1 MTLTDHAA
9 YRNASHE
16 RLKEQDHSPQE
27 TGMPRRKVLLAQL
40 FAVSLV
46 SASLFGCGSSGSDGA
61 SAPGVTMKGV
71 AAEGAAIANAAIAI
85 RDASGNSR
93 SATTDDNGNFSFST
107 SGLNFPLM
115 LKVAGSNGT
124 YYTLLTTDDVDK
136 RVNLTNFTRSIAQM
150 ALNAADDAA
159 LEASFNS
166 GEFRSVSSGKVT
178 EAEDV
183 FKKLMKQELG
193 TVAGVTDVS
202 PRTIVF
208 VPASKS
214 QDGDEV
220 DRMLTLFKPQ
230 RGSSNSLVSLNRKP
244 ESISDISV
252 ASYDGSTDDLLTGGL
267 GKTGL
272 LGAAPGYVDKANPT
286 AAELRKNAIYNNY
299 RAVIDPSANSG
310 FGSMYGPNVDMAGV
324 AGSGEG
330 KIAGKEYIT
339 YVGDSSGRRNVT
351 VMVQIPSTF
360 DKTKPCIVT
369 GASSGSR
376 GVYGAIGTAGEWGL
390 KNGCAVAY
398 TDKGSGTGL
407 HTLDDDTVNL
417 RNGLRAT
424 ATVAGKDS
432 LFTAALPG
440 TTAAAL
446 NAQLPNRIAFKH
458 AYSQQ
463 NPEKDW
469 GKNTLDAVAFAFY
482 ALNEEYGSG
491 AVGQKA
497 RVITPANTT
506 VIASSISNGGGAA
519 LLAAEQDKLGLIDGV
534 AANEPQVQPRKAD
547 GYTIQQAGVAV
558 SAQGKP
564 LYDYSSFAAIYQPC
578 IAGNA
583 GRCTSLVQKGLL
595 AGSDLAG
602 QQADARKRLRDYG
615 WTADSDAFQ
624 TALAAAAGGAF
635 AGFNANTNF
644 LVTVTY
650 ANAYGRFT
658 PADKVCGF
666 TFAKTDGTGTPAALT
681 AEERA
686 QSFASQNGIIG
697 NPVYEDSV
705 GGAKAYTVGISPS
718 TSRADQ
724 SLDGA
729 LCLRSLMTGRDPV
742 TNNALT
748 GTLAEQS
755 NRVRAGVAD
764 VLASGN
770 LRGKPAVIV
779 AGRSDHL
786 VPVNHA
792 SRAYLGLNSKEEGA
806 ASKLRYVEVTNA
818 NHFDLFSTFVPK
830 TIVPMHVYLFR
841 ALDAVYANLNGS
853 VALPASQVV
862 RTVPRVDATTAITNA
877 NLPPIALSP
886 VAGDRIA
893 INGTT
898 VNVPE

>member
-1 MTLTDHAA
+1 
-9 YRNASHE
+9 
-16 RLKEQDHSPQE
+16 
-27 TGMPRRKVLLAQL
+27 MPRKKVLLSQL

-46 SASLFGCGSSGSDGA
+46 SASLFGCGGSDSA
-61 SAPGVTMKGV
+61 SASGVTMKGV
-71 AAEGAAIANAAIAI
+71 AAEGAAIANATVSI
-85 RDASGNSR
+85 RDASGNTR
-93 SATTDDNGNFSFST
+93 SATTDDNGSFSFST
-107 SGLNFPLM
+107 GGLSFPLM
-115 LKVAGSNGT
+115 LKVAGSGGT
-124 YYTLLTTDDVDK
+124 YYTLLTSDDVDK
-136 RVNLTNFTRSIAQM
+136 RVNLTNFTRSIAQL

-166 GEFRSVSSGKVT
+166 GEFRGVSRGKVV
-178 EAEDV
+178 EAEDAFRQLV
-183 FKKLMKQELG
+183 KQELG
-193 TVAGVTDVS
+193 TVAGVTDAS

-208 VPASKS
+208 VPASKN

-230 RGSSNSLVSLNRKP
+230 RGSSNSLLSLNRKP
-244 ESISDISV
+244 EFISDISI
-252 ASYDGSTDDLLTGGL
+252 ASYDGTTDDLLTGGL
-267 GKTGL
+267 GKSGL
-272 LGAAPGYVDKANPT
+272 SGAAPGYADKANPT

-299 RAVIDPSANSG
+299 RAVIDPSPNSG
-310 FGSMYGPNVDMAGV
+310 FGSMYGPNVDRNGV

-351 VMVQIPSTF
+351 LMVQIPSTF

-398 TDKGSGTGL
+398 TDKGTGTGL

-424 ATVAGKDS
+424 AAAAGKNS
-432 LFTAALPG
+432 LFTAMLPG
-440 TTAAAL
+440 TAAAAL

-463 NPEKDW
+463 NPEKEW

-491 AVGQKA
+491 AAGQKS

-519 LLAAEQDKLGLIDGV
+519 LLAAEQDRLGLIDGV
-534 AANEPQVQPRKAD
+534 AANEPQIQPRTAD
-547 GYTIQQAGVAV
+547 GYTVQQAGVAV
-558 SAQGKP
+558 GAQGKP

-583 GRCTSLVQKGLL
+583 ARCTSLVEKGLL
-595 AGSDLAG
+595 NGADLAG

-615 WTADSDAFQ
+615 WTDDSNAFQ
-624 TALAAAAGGAF
+624 AALASVSSGAF
-635 AGFNANTNF
+635 GGFNANTNF

-666 TFAKTDGTGTPAALT
+666 TFAKTDGAGAPVPLT

-686 QSFASQNGIIG
+686 QSFAAQNGIIG
-697 NPVYEDSV
+697 NPVYENSV
-705 GGAKAYTVGISPS
+705 GGAKAYTLGISPS
-718 TSRADQ
+718 TNRADQ
-724 SLDGA
+724 SLDGV
-729 LCLRSLMTGRDPV
+729 LCLRSLITGRDPV
-742 TNNALT
+742 TGNALS
-748 GTLAEQS
+748 GVLAEQS
-755 NRVRAGVAD
+755 NRVRAGVAE
-764 VLASGN
+764 VLANGN

-792 SRAYLGLNSKEEGA
+792 SRAYLGLNATVEGA

-818 NHFDLFSTFVPK
+818 NHFDLFSSYVPA

-853 VALPASQVV
+853 AALPASQVV
-862 RTVPRVDATTAITNA
+862 RTVPRANTATPITDA

-886 VAGDRIA
+886 ATGDRIA
-893 INGTT
+893 TSGTT

>member
-1 MTLTDHAA
+1 
-9 YRNASHE
+9 
-16 RLKEQDHSPQE
+16 
-27 TGMPRRKVLLAQL
+27 MPRRKVLLSQL

-46 SASLFGCGSSGSDGA
+46 SASLFGCGGSGSDSGSQA
-61 SAPGVTMKGV
+61 SAGVTMKGV
-71 AAEGAAIANAAIAI
+71 AAEGMAIANATIAI
-85 RDASGNSR
+85 KDANGAAR
-93 SATTDDNGNFSFST
+93 SATTDDSGNFSFST
-107 SGLNFPLM
+107 AGLTFPLM
-115 LKVAGSNGT
+115 LKVAGSGGT
-124 YYTLLTTDDVDK
+124 YYTLLTSDDINK
-136 RVNLTNFTRSIAQM
+136 RVNMTNFTHVIAQL

-159 LEASFNS
+159 LDASFSS
-166 GEFRSVSSGKVT
+166 GEFRGVASARMV
-178 EAEDV
+178 EAEDA
-183 FKKLMKQELG
+183 FKALMKQEFG
-193 TVAGVTDVS
+193 VIAGVTDTS

-208 VPASKS
+208 VPSSKL

-230 RGSSNSLVSLNRKP
+230 RGSINSLRSLNRKP
-244 ESISDISV
+244 EFISDIGI
-252 ASYDGSTDDLLTGGL
+252 ASYDGATDDLLTAGL

-272 LGAAPGYVDKANPT
+272 LAAAAPGYADKANPT
-286 AAELRKNAIYNNY
+286 AAELRRNAIYNNY
-299 RAVIDPSANSG
+299 RAVIDASANSG
-310 FGSMYGPNVDMAGV
+310 FGAMYGPNVDKNGV
-324 AGSGEG
+324 AGAGEG

-351 VMVQIPSTF
+351 LMVQIPSTF
-360 DKTKPCIVT
+360 DKAKPCIVT

-398 TDKGSGTGL
+398 TDKGTGTGL

-424 ATVAGKDS
+424 AAVAGKDS

-458 AYSQQ
+458 AYSRQ

-469 GKNTLDAVAFAFY
+469 GRNTLDAVAFAFY

-491 AVGQKA
+491 AAGQKS

-519 LLAAEQDKLGLIDGV
+519 LLAAEQDRLGLIDGV
-534 AANEPQVQPRKAD
+534 AANEPQIQPRKPD

-558 SAQGKP
+558 GAQGKP

-595 AGSDLAG
+595 TGGDLAS

-666 TFAKTDGTGTPAALT
+666 TFAKTDGAGAPAALT

-705 GGAKAYTVGISPS
+705 GGAKAYALGISPS

-742 TNNALT
+742 TNNALS
-748 GTLAEQS
+748 GSLAEQS
-755 NRVRAGVAD
+755 NRVRAGIAE

-792 SRAYLGLNSKEEGA
+792 SRAYLGLNSSVEGA

-818 NHFDLFSTFVPK
+818 NHFDLFSTYVPA

-853 VALPASQVV
+853 AALPASQVV
-862 RTVPRVDATTAITNA
+862 RTVPRADALTPITNA
-877 NLPPIALSP
+877 NLPPIAINP
-886 VAGDRIA
+886 VAGDRVA
-893 INGTT
+893 ISGTT

>member
-1 MTLTDHAA
+1 
-9 YRNASHE
+9 
-16 RLKEQDHSPQE
+16 
-27 TGMPRRKVLLAQL
+27 MPRKKILLSQL
-40 FAVSLV
+40 FALSLV
-46 SASLFGCGSSGSDGA
+46 SASLFGCGSSGSDTV
-61 SAPGVTMKGV
+61 SGVTVKGV
-71 AAEGAAIANAAIAI
+71 AAEGAAIANATITI
-85 RDASGNSR
+85 RDVDGNSR
-93 SATTDDNGNFSFST
+93 TATTDDNGSFSFFT
-107 SGLNFPLM
+107 SGLRFPLM
-115 LKVAGSNGT
+115 LKVAGNSGT

-136 RVNLTNFTRSIAQM
+136 RVNLTNFTRSIAQL

-159 LEASFNS
+159 LEARFNN
-166 GEFRSVSSGKVT
+166 GEFRDISAGKVA
-178 EAEDV
+178 EAEDA
-183 FKKLMKQELG
+183 FKELMKQELG
-193 TVAGVTDVS
+193 TIAGVTDVS
-202 PRTIVF
+202 PRTIAF
-208 VPASKS
+208 VPASKN

-230 RGSSNSLVSLNRKP
+230 RGSSNSLLSLNGKP
-244 ESISDISV
+244 EFIRDISV
-252 ASYDGSTDDLLTGGL
+252 TSYDGTTDDLLTGGL

-272 LGAAPGYVDKANPT
+272 LAAAPGYVDKANPT

-299 RAVIDPSANSG
+299 RAVIDASAASG
-310 FGSMYGPNVDMAGV
+310 FGSMYGPNVDKAGV

-339 YVGDSSGRRNVT
+339 YIGDSSGRRNVT
-351 VMVQIPSTF
+351 LMVQIPSTF
-360 DKTKPCIVT
+360 DKSKPCIVT

-398 TDKGSGTGL
+398 TDKGTGTGL

-424 ATVAGKDS
+424 AAVAGKDT
-432 LFTAALPG
+432 LLTAALPG

-482 ALNEEYGSG
+482 ALNEEYGNG
-491 AVGQKA
+491 AAGQKS

-519 LLAAEQDKLGLIDGV
+519 LLAAEQDRLGLIDGV
-534 AANEPQVQPRKAD
+534 AANEPQIQPRKAD

-558 SAQGKP
+558 AAQGKP

-595 AGSDLAG
+595 TGSDLAS

-624 TALAAAAGGAF
+624 EALAPVLNRFF

-650 ANAYGRFT
+650 ANAYGRLT

-666 TFAKTDGTGTPAALT
+666 TFAKTDGAGLPVALT

-686 QSFASQNGIIG
+686 QSFAAQNGIIG

-705 GGAKAYTVGISPS
+705 GGAKAYAAGISPS

-724 SLDGA
+724 SLDGV

-742 TNNALT
+742 TSNALT

-755 NRVRAGVAD
+755 NRVRAGIAE

-792 SRAYLGLNSKEEGA
+792 SRAYLGLNSTVEGP

-818 NHFDLFSTFVPK
+818 NHFDVFSTYVPA
-830 TIVPMHVYLFR
+830 TIVPMHVYLLR
-841 ALDAVYANLNGS
+841 ALDAVYASLNGS
-853 VALPASQVV
+853 AALPASQVV
-862 RTVPRVDATTAITNA
+862 RTVPRTDAATPITNA

-893 INGTT
+893 VTGTT

>member
-1 MTLTDHAA
+1 
-9 YRNASHE
+9 
-16 RLKEQDHSPQE
+16 
-27 TGMPRRKVLLAQL
+27 MPRRKVLLSQL

-46 SASLFGCGSSGSDGA
+46 SASLFGCGSGGSDSGSQA
-61 SAPGVTMKGV
+61 SSGVTMKGV
-71 AAEGAAIANAAIAI
+71 AAEGAAIANATITI
-85 RDASGNSR
+85 KDANGASR

-107 SGLNFPLM
+107 AGLTFPLM
-115 LKVAGSNGT
+115 LKVAGSGGT
-124 YYTLLTTDDVDK
+124 YYTVLTSDDVDK
-136 RVNLTNFTRSIAQM
+136 RVNMTNFTHAIAQL

-166 GEFRSVSSGKVT
+166 GEFRGVASSRMV
-178 EAEDV
+178 EAEDA
-183 FKKLMKQELG
+183 FKALMKQEFG
-193 TVAGVTDVS
+193 VIAGVTDTS

-208 VPASKS
+208 VPSSKL

-230 RGSSNSLVSLNRKP
+230 RGSINSLRSLNRKP
-244 ESISDISV
+244 EFISDISI
-252 ASYDGSTDDLLTGGL
+252 ASYDGATDDLLTAGL

-272 LGAAPGYVDKANPT
+272 SAATAPGYADKANPT
-286 AAELRKNAIYNNY
+286 AAELRRNAIYNNY
-299 RAVIDPSANSG
+299 RAVIDPSAASG
-310 FGSMYGPNVDMAGV
+310 FGSMYGPNVDKAGV
-324 AGSGEG
+324 AGSAEG

-351 VMVQIPSTF
+351 LMVQIPSTF
-360 DKTKPCIVT
+360 DKAKPCIVT

-398 TDKGSGTGL
+398 TDKGTGTGL
-407 HTLDDDTVNL
+407 HTLDDNTVNL
-417 RNGLRAT
+417 RNGLRA
-424 ATVAGKDS
+424 AAAVAGKDS

-469 GKNTLDAVAFAFY
+469 GRSTLDAVAFAFY

-491 AVGQKA
+491 AAGQKV

-534 AANEPQVQPRKAD
+534 AANEPQIQPRKAD

-558 SAQGKP
+558 AAQGKP

-595 AGSDLAG
+595 TGGDLAS

-624 TALAAAAGGAF
+624 EALAPVLNRLF

-644 LVTVTY
+644 LVTATY

-666 TFAKTDGTGTPAALT
+666 TFAKTDGTGAPVALT

-705 GGAKAYTVGISPS
+705 GGAKAYAAGVSPS

-724 SLDGA
+724 SLDGV

-755 NRVRAGVAD
+755 NRVRAGIAE

-792 SRAYLGLNSKEEGA
+792 SRAYLGLNSTVEGA

-818 NHFDLFSTFVPK
+818 NHFDVFSTYVPA

-853 VALPASQVV
+853 AALPANQVV
-862 RTVPRVDATTAITNA
+862 RTVPRADAVTPVTNA

-893 INGTT
+893 ITGTT
-898 VNVPE
+898 VNVPD

>member
-1 MTLTDHAA
+1 
-9 YRNASHE
+9 
-16 RLKEQDHSPQE
+16 
-27 TGMPRRKVLLAQL
+27 MPRKKIMLSQL

-46 SASLFGCGSSGSDGA
+46 SASLFGCGGSGSSGSDNVP
-61 SAPGVTMKGV
+61 APGVTLKGV
-71 AAEGAAIANAAIAI
+71 AAEGAAIANGTISI
-85 RDASGNSR
+85 RDANGATR

-107 SGLNFPLM
+107 SGLQFPLM

-124 YYTLLTTDDVDK
+124 YYTLLTADDVDK
-136 RVNLTNFTRSIAQM
+136 RVNLTNFTRSIAQL

-166 GEFRSVSSGKVT
+166 GDFRSVSSSKVV
-178 EAEDV
+178 EAEDI
-183 FKKLMKQELG
+183 FRKLMQQELG
-193 TVAGVTDVS
+193 TIAGVTDGS

-208 VPASKS
+208 VPASKN
-214 QDGDEV
+214 QDGDEI
-220 DRMLTLFKPQ
+220 DRMLTFFKPQ

-244 ESISDISV
+244 ESVSDISV
-252 ASYDGSTDDLLTGGL
+252 TSYDGTSDDLLTGGL

-272 LGAAPGYVDKANPT
+272 LSATAPGYVDKANPT

-299 RAVIDPSANSG
+299 RAVIDPSTASG
-310 FGSMYGPNVDMAGV
+310 FGSMYGPNVDKAGV
-324 AGSGEG
+324 AGSAEG

-351 VMVQIPSTF
+351 LMVQIPATF
-360 DKTKPCIVT
+360 DKARPCIVT

-398 TDKGSGTGL
+398 TDKGTGTGL
-407 HTLDDDTVNL
+407 HTFDDDTVNL

-424 ATVAGKDS
+424 AAAAGKDS
-432 LFTAALPG
+432 LFTAPLPS

-491 AVGQKA
+491 AAGQKA
-497 RVITPANTT
+497 RLITPANTN

-519 LLAAEQDKLGLIDGV
+519 LLAAEQDRLGLIDGV
-534 AANEPQVQPRKAD
+534 AANEPQIQPRKAD

-558 SAQGKP
+558 AAQGKP

-595 AGSDLAG
+595 AGSDLAS

-624 TALAAAAGGAF
+624 EALAPVLNRLF

-666 TFAKTDGTGTPAALT
+666 TFAKTDSTGAPVALT

-705 GGAKAYTVGISPS
+705 GSAKAYTAGISPS

-724 SLDGA
+724 SLDGV
-729 LCLRSLMTGRDPV
+729 LCLRSLMTGRDPA

-755 NRVRAGVAD
+755 KRVRAGID
-764 VLASGN
+764 EVLASGN

-786 VPVNHA
+786 VPVNHG
-792 SRAYLGLNSKEEGA
+792 SRAYLGLNSTVEGS
-806 ASKLRYVEVTNA
+806 ASKLRYVEVTHA
-818 NHFDLFSTFVPK
+818 NHFDVFSTYVPA

-853 VALPASQVV
+853 AALPASQVV
-862 RTVPRVDATTAITNA
+862 RTVPRADAVTPITNA

-886 VAGDRIA
+886 VTGDRIA
-893 INGTT
+893 ISGTT

>member
-1 MTLTDHAA
+1 
-9 YRNASHE
+9 
-16 RLKEQDHSPQE
+16 
-27 TGMPRRKVLLAQL
+27 MPRKRVPLSQLLAI
-40 FAVSLV
+40 SLV
-46 SASLFGCGSSGSDGA
+46 SASLFGCGSSGSDT
-61 SAPGVTMKGV
+61 SAGVTLKGV
-71 AAEGAAIANAAIAI
+71 AAEGAAIANATIAI
-85 RDASGNSR
+85 RDVDGNSR
-93 SATTDDNGNFSFST
+93 NATTDDNGNFSFST
-107 SGLNFPLM
+107 SGLRFPLM
-115 LKVAGSNGT
+115 LKVAGTGGT

-136 RVNLTNFTRSIAQM
+136 RVNLTNFTRSIAQL

-166 GEFRSVSSGKVT
+166 GEFRGVSASKVA
-178 EAEDV
+178 EAEDT

-193 TVAGVTDVS
+193 TIPGVTDAS
-202 PRTIVF
+202 PRTIAF
-208 VPASKS
+208 VPASKN

-230 RGSSNSLVSLNRKP
+230 RGSSNSLVSLNGKP
-244 ESISDISV
+244 EFMRDISV
-252 ASYDGSTDDLLTGGL
+252 TSYDGTTDDLLTGGL

-272 LGAAPGYVDKANPT
+272 MSTAAPGYADKANPT
-286 AAELRKNAIYNNY
+286 AAELRRNAIYNNY
-299 RAVIDPSANSG
+299 RAVIDASPASG
-310 FGSMYGPNVDMAGV
+310 FGSMYGPNVTKTGV
-324 AGSGEG
+324 EGEG

-339 YVGDSSGRRNVT
+339 YIGDSSGRRNVT
-351 VMVQIPSTF
+351 LMVQIPSTF
-360 DKTKPCIVT
+360 DKAKPCIVT

-398 TDKGSGTGL
+398 TDKGTGTGL

-424 ATVAGKDS
+424 AAVAGKDS
-432 LFTAALPG
+432 LFAAALPG

-491 AVGQKA
+491 AAGQKA

-519 LLAAEQDKLGLIDGV
+519 LLAAEQDRLGLIDGV
-534 AANEPQVQPRKAD
+534 AANEPQIQPRKAD

-558 SAQGKP
+558 AAQSKP

-595 AGSDLAG
+595 NGSDLTS

-624 TALAAAAGGAF
+624 EALAPVLSRFF

-644 LVTVTY
+644 LVTATY
-650 ANAYGRFT
+650 ANAYGSFT
-658 PADKVCGF
+658 PVDKVCGF
-666 TFAKTDGTGTPAALT
+666 TFAKTDSAGALAALT

-705 GGAKAYTVGISPS
+705 DGAKAYTAGISPS
-718 TSRADQ
+718 TNRADQ
-724 SLDGA
+724 SLDGV

-748 GTLAEQS
+748 GILAEQG
-755 NRVRAGVAD
+755 NRVRAGIAE

-770 LRGKPAVIV
+770 LHGKPAVIV

-792 SRAYLGLNSKEEGA
+792 SRAYLGLNSTVEGA

-818 NHFDLFSTFVPK
+818 NHFDVFSTYVPA

-853 VALPASQVV
+853 AALPASQVV
-862 RTVPRVDATTAITNA
+862 RTVPRSSATTPITDA
-877 NLPPIALSP
+877 NLPPIAINP
-886 VAGDRIA
+886 ATENRIVTT
-893 INGTT
+893 GTT
-898 VNVPE
+898 VNVPD

>member
-1 MTLTDHAA
+1 
-9 YRNASHE
+9 
-16 RLKEQDHSPQE
+16 
-27 TGMPRRKVLLAQL
+27 MPRRKVLLTQL

-46 SASLFGCGSSGSDGA
+46 SASLFGCGSSGSDSSTA
-61 SAPGVTMKGV
+61 QGVTMKGV
-71 AAEGAAIANAAIAI
+71 AAEGAAIANATIAI
-85 RDASGNSR
+85 RDVDGNSR
-93 SATTDDNGNFSFST
+93 TATTDDNGNFSFST
-107 SGLNFPLM
+107 SGLRFPLM
-115 LKVAGSNGT
+115 LKVAGSSGT
-124 YYTLLTTDDVDK
+124 YYTLLTADDVDK
-136 RVNLTNFTRSIAQM
+136 RINLTNFTRSIAQL
-150 ALNAADDAA
+150 ALNAADDTA

-166 GEFRSVSSGKVT
+166 GEFRGVSAGKVA
-178 EAEDV
+178 EAEDA
-183 FKKLMKQELG
+183 FRKLMKQELG
-193 TVAGVTDVS
+193 TIAGVTDVS
-202 PRTIVF
+202 PRTITF
-208 VPASKS
+208 VPASKN
-214 QDGDEV
+214 QDGDEI

-230 RGSSNSLVSLNRKP
+230 RGSSNSLLSLNGKP
-244 ESISDISV
+244 EFIRNVSV
-252 ASYDGSTDDLLTGGL
+252 TSYDGTTDDLLTGGL

-272 LGAAPGYVDKANPT
+272 LAAAPGYADKANPT

-299 RAVIDPSANSG
+299 RAVIDASAASG
-310 FGSMYGPNVDMAGV
+310 FGSMYGPNVDKAGV

-339 YVGDSSGRRNVT
+339 YVGDSSGGRYVT
-351 VMVQIPSTF
+351 LMVHIPSTF
-360 DKTKPCIVT
+360 DKAKPCIVT

-390 KNGCAVAY
+390 KHGCAVAY
-398 TDKGSGTGL
+398 TDKGTGTGL

-424 ATVAGKDS
+424 ATAAGKDS

-446 NAQLPNRIAFKH
+446 NALLPDRIAFKH

-491 AVGQKA
+491 AAGQKA

-519 LLAAEQDKLGLIDGV
+519 LLAAEQDRLGLIDGV
-534 AANEPQVQPRKAD
+534 AANEPQIQPRKAD

-558 SAQGKP
+558 AAQGKP

-583 GRCTSLVQKGLL
+583 GRCTSLVEKGLL
-595 AGSDLAG
+595 TGSDLAS
-602 QQADARKRLRDYG
+602 QQTDARKRLRDYG

-624 TALAAAAGGAF
+624 EALAPVLNRFF

-644 LVTVTY
+644 LVTATY

-666 TFAKTDGTGTPAALT
+666 TFAKTDPAGLLVALT
-681 AEERA
+681 PEERA

-705 GGAKAYTVGISPS
+705 GGAKGYTAGISPS
-718 TSRADQ
+718 TGRADQ
-724 SLDGA
+724 SLDGV

-742 TNNALT
+742 TNSALT
-748 GTLAEQS
+748 GTLAERS
-755 NRVRAGVAD
+755 NRVRAGIAE

-792 SRAYLGLNSKEEGA
+792 SRAYLGLNSTVEGA

-818 NHFDLFSTFVPK
+818 NHFDLFSTYVPAN
-830 TIVPMHVYLFR
+830 IVPMHVYLFR

-853 VALPASQVV
+853 AALPASQVV
-862 RTVPRVDATTAITNA
+862 RTVPRASVATPITDA
-877 NLPPIALSP
+877 NLPAIALNP
-886 VAGDRIA
+886 IAGDRIA
-893 INGTT
+893 ISSTT

>member
-1 MTLTDHAA
+1 
-9 YRNASHE
+9 
-16 RLKEQDHSPQE
+16 
-27 TGMPRRKVLLAQL
+27 MPRRKVLLSQL

-46 SASLFGCGSSGSDGA
+46 SASLFGCGGSGSDSGSQA
-61 SAPGVTMKGV
+61 SSGVTMKGV
-71 AAEGAAIANAAIAI
+71 AAEGAAIANATIAI
-85 RDASGNSR
+85 KDANGASR

-107 SGLNFPLM
+107 AGLTFPLM
-115 LKVAGSNGT
+115 LKVAGSGGT
-124 YYTLLTTDDVDK
+124 YYTVLTSDDVDK
-136 RVNLTNFTRSIAQM
+136 RVNMTNFTHAIAQL

-166 GEFRSVSSGKVT
+166 GEFRGVASGRVV
-178 EAEDV
+178 EAEDA
-183 FKKLMKQELG
+183 FKALMQQEFG
-193 TVAGVTDVS
+193 VIAGVTDTS

-208 VPASKS
+208 VPSSKL

-230 RGSSNSLVSLNRKP
+230 RGSINSLRSLNRKP
-244 ESISDISV
+244 EFISDISI
-252 ASYDGSTDDLLTGGL
+252 ASYDGATDDLLTAGL

-272 LGAAPGYVDKANPT
+272 LATTAPGYVDKANPT
-286 AAELRKNAIYNNY
+286 AAELRRNAIYNNY
-299 RAVIDPSANSG
+299 RAVIDPSAASG
-310 FGSMYGPNVDMAGV
+310 FGSMYGPNVDKAGMAGS
-324 AGSGEG
+324 AEG

-351 VMVQIPSTF
+351 LMVQIPSTF
-360 DKTKPCIVT
+360 DKAKPCIVT

-398 TDKGSGTGL
+398 TDKGTGTGL
-407 HTLDDDTVNL
+407 HTLDDNTVNL

-424 ATVAGKDS
+424 AAVAGKDS

-469 GKNTLDAVAFAFY
+469 GRNTLDAVAFAFY

-491 AVGQKA
+491 AAGQKV

-534 AANEPQVQPRKAD
+534 AANEPQIQPRKAD

-558 SAQGKP
+558 AAQGKP

-595 AGSDLAG
+595 TDGDLAS
-602 QQADARKRLRDYG
+602 QQADARKRLQDYG

-624 TALAAAAGGAF
+624 EALAPVLNRLF

-644 LVTVTY
+644 LVTATY

-666 TFAKTDGTGTPAALT
+666 TFAKTDASGAPVALT

-705 GGAKAYTVGISPS
+705 GGAKAYAAGVSPS
-718 TSRADQ
+718 TSRPDQ
-724 SLDGA
+724 SLDGV

-755 NRVRAGVAD
+755 NRVRAGIAE

-792 SRAYLGLNSKEEGA
+792 SRAYLGLNSTVEGA

-818 NHFDLFSTFVPK
+818 NHFDVFSTYVPA

-853 VALPASQVV
+853 AALPANQVV
-862 RTVPRVDATTAITNA
+862 RTVPRADAVTPVTNA

-893 INGTT
+893 ITGTT

>member
-1 MTLTDHAA
+1 
-9 YRNASHE
+9 
-16 RLKEQDHSPQE
+16 
-27 TGMPRRKVLLAQL
+27 MPRRKVLLSQL
-40 FAVSLV
+40 FAASLV
-46 SASLFGCGSSGSDGA
+46 SASLFGCGGSGSDSGSQA
-61 SAPGVTMKGV
+61 SSGVTMKGV
-71 AAEGAAIANAAIAI
+71 AAEGAAIANATITI
-85 RDASGNSR
+85 KDANGASR

-107 SGLNFPLM
+107 AGLTFPLM
-115 LKVAGSNGT
+115 LKVAGSGGT
-124 YYTLLTTDDVDK
+124 YYTVLTSDDVDK
-136 RVNLTNFTRSIAQM
+136 RVNMTNFTHAIAQL

-166 GEFRSVSSGKVT
+166 GEFRGVASGRMV
-178 EAEDV
+178 EAEDA
-183 FKKLMKQELG
+183 FKALMKQEFG
-193 TVAGVTDVS
+193 VIAGVTDTS

-208 VPASKS
+208 VPSSKL

-230 RGSSNSLVSLNRKP
+230 RGSINSLRSLNRKP
-244 ESISDISV
+244 EFISDISI
-252 ASYDGSTDDLLTGGL
+252 ASYDGATDDLLTAGL

-272 LGAAPGYVDKANPT
+272 SAATAPGYADKANPT
-286 AAELRKNAIYNNY
+286 AAELRRNAIYNNY
-299 RAVIDPSANSG
+299 RAVIDPSAASG
-310 FGSMYGPNVDMAGV
+310 FGSMYGPNVDKAGV
-324 AGSGEG
+324 AGSAEG

-351 VMVQIPSTF
+351 LMVQIPSTF
-360 DKTKPCIVT
+360 DKAKPCIVT

-398 TDKGSGTGL
+398 TDKGTGTGL
-407 HTLDDDTVNL
+407 HTLDDNTVNL

-424 ATVAGKDS
+424 AAVAGKDS

-491 AVGQKA
+491 AAGQKI

-558 SAQGKP
+558 ASQGKP

-595 AGSDLAG
+595 TGGDLAS

-624 TALAAAAGGAF
+624 EALAPVLNRLF

-658 PADKVCGF
+658 LADKVCGF
-666 TFAKTDGTGTPAALT
+666 TFAKTDGTGAPVALT

-705 GGAKAYTVGISPS
+705 GGAKAYAAGVSPS
-718 TSRADQ
+718 TSRPDQ
-724 SLDGA
+724 SLDGV

-748 GTLAEQS
+748 GNLAEQS
-755 NRVRAGVAD
+755 NRVRAGIAE

-786 VPVNHA
+786 VPVNHG
-792 SRAYLGLNSKEEGA
+792 SRAYLGLNSTVEGA

-818 NHFDLFSTFVPK
+818 NHFDVFSTYVPA

-853 VALPASQVV
+853 AALPANQVV
-862 RTVPRVDATTAITNA
+862 RTVPRADAVTPVTNA

-893 INGTT
+893 ITGTT

>member
-1 MTLTDHAA
+1 MPKRKTLL
-9 YRNASHE
+9 S
-16 RLKEQDHSPQE
+16 
-27 TGMPRRKVLLAQL
+27 QL
-40 FAVSLV
+40 FLASLV
-46 SASLFGCGSSGSDGA
+46 SASLFGCGSSGNDNTSA
-61 SAPGVTMKGV
+61 SGVTMKGV
-71 AAEGAAIANAAIAI
+71 AAEGAAIANATVTV
-85 RDASGNSR
+85 RDANGASR
-93 SATTDDNGNFSFST
+93 SATTDDDGNFSFST
-107 SGLNFPLM
+107 SGLVFPLM
-115 LKVAGSNGT
+115 LKVAGSSGT
-124 YYTLLTTDDVDK
+124 YYTLLTNDDMDK
-136 RVNLTNFTRSIAQM
+136 RVNLTNFTRAIAQL

-159 LEASFNS
+159 LEANFNN
-166 GEFRSVSSGKVT
+166 GEFRGVSGSKLV
-178 EAEDV
+178 EAEDI
-183 FKKLMKQELG
+183 FKKLMKQEFG
-193 TVAGVTDVS
+193 TISGVTDSS

-208 VPASKS
+208 VPASKNH
-214 QDGDEV
+214 DGDEL

-230 RGSSNSLVSLNRKP
+230 RGSSNSLLSLNGKP
-244 ESISDISV
+244 EFIRDVSV
-252 ASYDGSTDDLLTGGL
+252 SSYDGASDDLLTGGL

-272 LGAAPGYVDKANPT
+272 MAAAPGYADKANPT

-299 RAVIDPSANSG
+299 RAVIDPSASSG
-310 FGSMYGPNVDMAGV
+310 FGSMYGPNVDKNGV

-339 YVGDSSGRRNVT
+339 YIGDSSGRRNVT
-351 VMVQIPSTF
+351 LMVQIPSTF
-360 DKTKPCIVT
+360 DKAKPCIVT

-398 TDKGSGTGL
+398 TDKGTGTGL

-424 ATVAGKDS
+424 AAVAGKDS

-446 NAQLPNRIAFKH
+446 SAQLPNRIAFKH

-491 AVGQKA
+491 AAGQKS

-519 LLAAEQDKLGLIDGV
+519 LLAAEQDRLGLIDGV
-534 AANEPQVQPRKAD
+534 AANEPQIQPRKSD
-547 GYTIQQAGVAV
+547 GYSLQQAGVAV
-558 SAQGKP
+558 AAQGKP
-564 LYDYSSFAAIYQPC
+564 LYDYSSFAAIYQSC

-595 AGSDLAG
+595 TGSDLAS

-624 TALAAAAGGAF
+624 TALAAAASGAF
-635 AGFNANTNF
+635 ASFNANTNF

-666 TFAKTDGTGTPAALT
+666 TFAKTDNTGAPVALT

-686 QSFASQNGIIG
+686 QSFAAQNGIIG

-705 GGAKAYTVGISPS
+705 GGAKAYTAGISPS

-724 SLDGA
+724 SLDGV

-748 GTLAEQS
+748 GTLADQS
-755 NRVRAGVAD
+755 NRVRAGIAE

-786 VPVNHA
+786 VPVNHG
-792 SRAYLGLNSKEEGA
+792 SRAYLGLNSTVEGA

-818 NHFDLFSTFVPK
+818 NHFDLFSTYVPA

-853 VALPASQVV
+853 AALPASQVI
-862 RTVPRVDATTAITNA
+862 RTVPRGTGPSITNA
-877 NLPPIALSP
+877 NLPPIVLAP
-886 VAGDRIA
+886 AAGDSIVVS
-893 INGTT
+893 GTT

>member
-1 MTLTDHAA
+1 
-9 YRNASHE
+9 
-16 RLKEQDHSPQE
+16 
-27 TGMPRRKVLLAQL
+27 MPRRKVLLAQL

-46 SASLFGCGSSGSDGA
+46 SASLFGCGGSSSSSGSGSDGA
-61 SAPGVTMKGV
+61 SASGVTMKGV

-85 RDASGNSR
+85 RDANGNSR

-107 SGLNFPLM
+107 SGLSFPLM
-115 LKVAGSNGT
+115 LKVAGSSGT
-124 YYTLLTTDDVDK
+124 YYTLLTADDVDK
-136 RVNLTNFTRSIAQM
+136 RVNLTNFTRSIAQL

-159 LEASFNS
+159 LETSFNS
-166 GEFRSVSSGKVT
+166 GEFRGVSSGKVA

-193 TVAGVTDVS
+193 TVAGVTDAS

-208 VPASKS
+208 VPASKN

-244 ESISDISV
+244 ESISDISI

-272 LGAAPGYVDKANPT
+272 LGAAPGYADKANPT

-299 RAVIDPSANSG
+299 RAVIDASANSG
-310 FGSMYGPNVDMAGV
+310 FLSMYGPNVDKTGV

-390 KNGCAVAY
+390 KHGCAVAY
-398 TDKGSGTGL
+398 TDKGTGTGL
-407 HTLDDDTVNL
+407 HTLDDNTVNL

-446 NAQLPNRIAFKH
+446 SAQLPNRIAFKH

-534 AANEPQVQPRKAD
+534 AANEPQIQPRKAD

-666 TFAKTDGTGTPAALT
+666 TFAKTDGTTGTPAALT
-681 AEERA
+681 ADERA

-724 SLDGA
+724 SLDGV

-818 NHFDLFSTFVPK
+818 NHFDLFSTFVPA

-853 VALPASQVV
+853 AALPASQVV

-886 VAGDRIA
+886 AAGDRIA

>member
-1 MTLTDHAA
+1 
-9 YRNASHE
+9 
-16 RLKEQDHSPQE
+16 
-27 TGMPRRKVLLAQL
+27 MPRRKVLLSQL

-46 SASLFGCGSSGSDGA
+46 SASLFGCGGGGSDSGSQA
-61 SAPGVTMKGV
+61 SSGVTMKGV
-71 AAEGAAIANAAIAI
+71 AAEGAAIANATITI
-85 RDASGNSR
+85 KDANGASR

-107 SGLNFPLM
+107 AGLTFPLM
-115 LKVAGSNGT
+115 LKVAGSGGT
-124 YYTLLTTDDVDK
+124 YYTVLTSDDVDK
-136 RVNLTNFTRSIAQM
+136 RVNMTNFTHAIAQL

-166 GEFRSVSSGKVT
+166 GEFRGVASGRMV
-178 EAEDV
+178 EAEDA
-183 FKKLMKQELG
+183 FKALMKQEFG
-193 TVAGVTDVS
+193 VIAGVTDIS

-208 VPASKS
+208 VPSSKL

-230 RGSSNSLVSLNRKP
+230 RGSINSLRSLNRKP
-244 ESISDISV
+244 EFISDISI
-252 ASYDGSTDDLLTGGL
+252 ASYDGATDDLLTAGL

-272 LGAAPGYVDKANPT
+272 SAATAPGYADKANPT
-286 AAELRKNAIYNNY
+286 AAELRRNAIYNNY
-299 RAVIDPSANSG
+299 RAVIDPSAGSG
-310 FGSMYGPNVDMAGV
+310 FGSMYGPNVDKAGV
-324 AGSGEG
+324 AGSAEG

-351 VMVQIPSTF
+351 LMVQIPSTF
-360 DKTKPCIVT
+360 DKAKPCIVT

-398 TDKGSGTGL
+398 TDKGTGTGL
-407 HTLDDDTVNL
+407 HTLDDNTVNL
-417 RNGLRAT
+417 RNGLLAT
-424 ATVAGKDS
+424 AAIAGKDS

-469 GKNTLDAVAFAFY
+469 GRNTLDAVAFAFY

-491 AVGQKA
+491 AAGQKV

-534 AANEPQVQPRKAD
+534 AANEPQIQPRKAD

-558 SAQGKP
+558 ASQGKP

-595 AGSDLAG
+595 TGGDLAS
-602 QQADARKRLRDYG
+602 QQGDARKRLRDYG

-624 TALAAAAGGAF
+624 EALAPVLNRLF

-666 TFAKTDGTGTPAALT
+666 TFAKTDGTGAPVALT

-705 GGAKAYTVGISPS
+705 GGAKAYAAGVSPS
-718 TSRADQ
+718 TSRPDQ
-724 SLDGA
+724 SLDGV

-748 GTLAEQS
+748 GNLAEQS
-755 NRVRAGVAD
+755 NRVRAGIAE

-792 SRAYLGLNSKEEGA
+792 SRAYLGLNSTVEGA

-818 NHFDLFSTFVPK
+818 NHFDVFSTYVPA

-853 VALPASQVV
+853 AALPANQVV
-862 RTVPRVDATTAITNA
+862 RTVPRADAVTPVTNA

-893 INGTT
+893 ITGTT

>member
-1 MTLTDHAA
+1 
-9 YRNASHE
+9 
-16 RLKEQDHSPQE
+16 
-27 TGMPRRKVLLAQL
+27 MPRKTVLISELLAI
-40 FAVSLV
+40 SLV
-46 SASLFGCGSSGSDGA
+46 TASLFGCGGSGGNDA
-61 SAPGVTMKGV
+61 SAGVTIKGV
-71 AAEGAAIANAAIAI
+71 AAEGAAIANAKIAI
-85 RDASGNSR
+85 RDVDGNSR
-93 SATTDDNGNFSFST
+93 TATTDDDGNFSFST
-107 SGLNFPLM
+107 SGLRFPLM
-115 LKVAGSNGT
+115 LKVAGASGT
-124 YYTLLTTDDVDK
+124 YYTLLTADDVDK
-136 RVNLTNFTRSIAQM
+136 RVNLTNFTRSIAQL
-150 ALNAADDAA
+150 ALNAADDSA
-159 LEASFNS
+159 LEASFSS
-166 GEFRSVSSGKVT
+166 GEFRSVSASKVA
-178 EAEDV
+178 EAEEA

-193 TVAGVTDVS
+193 TIAGVTDTS
-202 PRTIVF
+202 PRTVVF
-208 VPASKS
+208 VPASKN

-230 RGSSNSLVSLNRKP
+230 RGNSNSLLSLNGKP
-244 ESISDISV
+244 EFIRDIIV
-252 ASYDGSTDDLLTGGL
+252 ASYDGASDDLLTGGL

-272 LGAAPGYVDKANPT
+272 LAAAPGYADKANPT

-299 RAVIDPSANSG
+299 RAVIDASTASG
-310 FGSMYGPNVDMAGV
+310 FGSMYGPNVTKAGV
-324 AGSGEG
+324 EGEG

-351 VMVQIPSTF
+351 LMVQIPTTF
-360 DKTKPCIVT
+360 DKAKPCIVT

-398 TDKGSGTGL
+398 TDKGTGTGL
-407 HTLDDDTVNL
+407 HTLNDDTVNL

-424 ATVAGKDS
+424 AAVAGKES

-458 AYSQQ
+458 AYSRE

-469 GKNTLDAVAFAFY
+469 GRSTLDAVAFAFY

-491 AVGQKA
+491 AAGQKA

-519 LLAAEQDKLGLIDGV
+519 LLAAEQDRLGLIDGV
-534 AANEPQVQPRKAD
+534 AANEPQIQPRKPD
-547 GYTIQQAGVAV
+547 GYTIQQAGAAVVAP
-558 SAQGKP
+558 GKP

-595 AGSDLAG
+595 TGSDLAS

-624 TALAAAAGGAF
+624 TALAAAASGAF

-666 TFAKTDGTGTPAALT
+666 TFAKTDGAGTPAALT

-705 GGAKAYTVGISPS
+705 GGAKAYAVGISPS
-718 TSRADQ
+718 TGRADQ
-724 SLDGA
+724 SLDGV

-742 TNNALT
+742 TNAALT
-748 GTLAEQS
+748 GALAEQS
-755 NRVRAGVAD
+755 SRVRAGVAE

-792 SRAYLGLNSKEEGA
+792 SRAYLGLNSTVEGA

-818 NHFDLFSTFVPK
+818 NHFDVFSSVVPA

-853 VALPASQVV
+853 AALPASQVV
-862 RTVPRVDATTAITNA
+862 RTVPRASATTTVTDA
-877 NLPPIALSP
+877 NLPPIAISP
-886 VAGDRIA
+886 AAENRIVTT
-893 INGTT
+893 GTI
-898 VNVPE
+898 VNVPD